1 MFEKKHLSPSMV
13 LTGIEAK
20 NGSLDANSFAVYA
33 LSNQVV
39 EQRNKRAFLGELKDT
54 GLISNDTLED
64 YQWISFDALEHV
76 LAGNERGGAHHIPS
90 ALALGANVSFASKYT
105 PNRKHRTHAEEEA
118 YRVSNVVIDGVSK
131 EHGST
136 VFPDSWATEQVLD
149 ALVLAL
155 GTQPLRTQEAN
166 IFEKQFFDIH
176 FHEAVIDNVRIRL
189 IARSAPI
196 LNDGSPEIITA
207 HPITK

>member
-76 LAGNERGGAHHIPS
+76 LQQGAARARRGVGAH
-90 ALALGANVSFASKYT
+90 LL
-105 PNRKHRTHAEEEA
+105 
-118 YRVSNVVIDGVSK
+118 VI
-131 EHGST
+131 EHGQHWDVRELRTLLSKT
-136 VFPDSWATEQVLD
+136 LERPQSRMHRGQIIQAPDGKKR
-149 ALVLAL
+149 LVLPEHRST
-155 GTQPLRTQEAN
+155 GR
-166 IFEKQFFDIH
+166 
-176 FHEAVIDNVRIRL
+176 VRQ
-189 IARSAPI
+189 
-196 LNDGSPEIITA
+196 
-207 HPITK
+207 H